1 MKSSIFCSG
10 ALMLAA
16 RHILTQIKD
25 TTAHNHSVEIATP
38 ITTMSVVMLSVAVS
52 LAVSLKTKVS
62 AVALKVEVLTV
73 LVKVEE
79 LTVVEWEVTTIW
91 RFVSGGVAAP
101 SVEGF

>member
-1 MKSSIFCSG
+1 
-10 ALMLAA
+10 MLLRCFDVAA
-16 RHILTQIKD
+16 PHILTQIKD
-25 TTAHNHSVEIATP
+25 TTAHNNAEMAP
-38 ITTMSVVMLSVAVS
+38 KITMGLLMLSVAVS